1 MTVRDPFDF
10 SAGDR
15 PSAPP
20 PPPSAPRR
28 SVAGAGPRGAVAPRV
43 SLLWLGLGIATAA
56 TAAAVALW
64 FGAVAPIAIVCWVLA
79 GPVAIGLL
87 AVHVLR
93 ATAVRAGPTAW
104 TEPRA
109 AVPLYWTALAVSA
122 IGIGISAW
130 RIADWAGRL

>member
-15 PSAPP
+15 PSAP